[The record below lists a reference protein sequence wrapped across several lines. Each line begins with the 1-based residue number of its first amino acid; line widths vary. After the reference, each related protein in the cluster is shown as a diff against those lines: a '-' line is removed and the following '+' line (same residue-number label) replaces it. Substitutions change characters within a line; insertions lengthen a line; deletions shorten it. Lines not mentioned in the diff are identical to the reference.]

1 MREPHAAP
9 RPQRPG
15 FALPEVVVALALLAV
30 VAGALL
36 RALDRSSRFH
46 AIHSV
51 TSLARAQLAA
61 AARSLAL
68 ELRTIAPGD
77 LLAVADSTITYR
89 SVVGIA
95 LVCAAT
101 EGTLLLAPTDSGAA
115 SLARWRATPRASD
128 SVWLYDAASNAP
140 AGRWSPH
147 EVSAASLANGA
158 CAASP
163 LRRGRAWE
171 RAPTWRLRLAD
182 SLPVVPTP
190 GSLAVLSRAAGFS
203 LYRAS
208 GGDVNLGWA
217 DWNSSSRSW
226 NIVQPVA
233 GPLVTVRRTG
243 PSSLGRRAFGRV
255 AVGNDSLPVATV
267 LELVLRAEAN
277 TRWADGTA
285 SRYWRDSV
293 RLRLAARRP

>member
-1 MREPHAAP
+1 MKEPHEVP

-15 FALPEVVVALALLAV
+15 FTLLEVVVALALLAV
-30 VAGALL
+30 VTGALL
-36 RALDRSSRFH
+36 KALDRSSRFH
-46 AIHSV
+46 AAYSV

-61 AARSLAL
+61 AAKSLAL

-101 EGTLLLAPTDSGAA
+101 EGTLLLAPAESDAT
-115 SLARWRATPRASD
+115 SLSRWRAIPRTGD
-128 SVWLYDAASNAP
+128 SVWLYAVTSEAP
-140 AGRWSPH
+140 AGEWSPN
-147 EVSAASLANGA
+147 EVSAASLATGA

-163 LRRGRAWE
+163 LRRGRAWD
-171 RAPTWRLRLAD
+171 RAPTWRLLLAD
-182 SLPVVPTP
+182 SLPATP
-190 GSLAVLSRAAGFS
+190 ALGSPVVLSRAARFS

-217 DWNSSSRSW
+217 DWNSSSGSW
-226 NIVQPVA
+226 NTVQPVA
-233 GPLVTVRRTG
+233 GPLVTARRSG
-243 PSSLGRRAFGRV
+243 PPSLGTRAFGRIPS
-255 AVGNDSLPVATV
+255 GNDSLAVATA
-267 LELVLRAEAN
+267 LELLLRAEAA
-277 TRWADGTA
+277 TRRSDGTA